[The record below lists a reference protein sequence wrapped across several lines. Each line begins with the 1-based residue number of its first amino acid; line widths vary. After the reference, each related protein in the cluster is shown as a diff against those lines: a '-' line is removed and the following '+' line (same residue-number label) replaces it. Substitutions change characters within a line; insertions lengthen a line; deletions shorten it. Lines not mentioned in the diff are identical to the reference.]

1 MRPIRSLLVVGV
13 MTLLLVSPAAAT
25 DRQELDLEEIVQ
37 ALELIL
43 ADLDGVRDPDA
54 QPIVRKYDGGLVTVS
69 IPLSEEAVERFRAKS
84 LRDLN
89 ILAAGH
95 SRQQFG
101 DFAATVNAVL
111 ATLGREYNFWWAA
124 VNLGGDVRKKTTSI
138 ISGPGPTVRRNNNV
152 RYDTSA
158 LIAAS
163 LAESPLNAAG
173 QWKHQV
179 KIKQGG
185 NVKYWFWAQ

>member
-1 MRPIRSLLVVGV
+1 MLSIRSYLAVGALALV
-13 MTLLLVSPAAAT
+13 LVAPAAAT
-25 DRQELDLEEIVQ
+25 DRQELELEEIVQ
-37 ALELIL
+37 ALELLL
-43 ADLDGVRDPDA
+43 ADLDGARDPAA
-54 QPIVRKYDGGLVTVS
+54 QPIVRKYDDGLVTVS
-69 IPLSEEAVERFRAKS
+69 IPLSEETVERFRAKS

-95 SRQQFG
+95 SSQQFG
-101 DFAATVNAVL
+101 DFGATVNAVL
-111 ATLGREYNFWWAA
+111 STLGREYNFWWAA
-124 VNLGGDVRKKTTSI
+124 ANLGDDVRKKTTST
-138 ISGPGPTVRRNNNV
+138 ISGPGPTVKRNNNV
-152 RYDTSA
+152 RYDASA

-163 LAESPLNAAG
+163 IAESPLNAAG